1 MALNFTTG
9 TEGIVQKDYHVFI
22 EEADAA
28 GLQAAIATY
37 TGTPTK
43 TNLDALVGN
52 NLIGGLM
59 KEVGELRKDSIE
71 ATMDDG
77 DTVEGN
83 TVGEIVMNKEGNFT
97 AELLNTTA
105 ANIKTLEGLD
115 RKSCAIVLLEKDT
128 HKVDGNTV
136 KTAILIN
143 NIAIKYTEN
152 ITGGDIA
159 RSTFSSVK
167 NVPSAGAYRHLADVV
182 WT

>member
-1 MALNFTTG
+1 MALNLTTG

-22 EEADAA
+22 EEAGAT
-28 GLQAAIATY
+28 GLQALITTY
-37 TGTPTK
+37 LGSSSK
-43 TNLDALVGN
+43 TNLNAVTDA
-52 NLIGGLM
+52 M

-71 ATMDDG
+71 SVLEDG

-83 TVGEIVMNKEGNFT
+83 IVGEIVMNKQGNFT

-105 ANIKTLEGLD
+105 ANIAELESLD

-128 HKVDGNTV
+128 HKIGSDNV

-143 NIAIKYTEN
+143 NVAIKYTEN

-159 RSTFSSVK
+159 RATFSSVK
-167 NVPSAGAYRHLADVV
+167 NTPSAGAFRHLADVV
-182 WT
+182 WD